1 MGRVALEDF
10 SLGDYRL
17 PAGTTVLISQF
28 ITHRDARYFPDPL
41 SFTPERFLAKEK
53 ATFPKS
59 IYFPFGAGAR
69 QCVGE
74 SFAWTESAL
83 VLTTLAQQWRLRMDP
98 TQRIAVQPL
107 IHSTT
112 QARNDDAG
120 GATNPV
126 FLSSG
131 VHVQN
136 SRCPRQ

>member
-1 MGRVALEDF
+1 MRLYPPAWAMGRCALEDF

-28 ITHRDARYFPDPL
+28 ITHRDARYFPDAPN
-41 SFTPERFLAKEK
+41 FDPERFLAKGK

-83 VLTTLAQQWRLRMDP
+83 VLTTLAQQWQLRMDP
-98 TQRIAVQPL
+98 TQRIDVQPL
-107 IHSTT
+107 ITLRSKHGMMMR
-112 QARNDDAG
+112 AE
-120 GATNPV
+120 
-126 FLSSG
+126 
-131 VHVQN
+131 
-136 SRCPRQ
+136 PRIQFF